1 MSYVCTSIFNY
12 LYNLNNILTPK
23 SKITLELK
31 TVNLSKVSAK
41 RLCDNIRGFI
51 TIHFVQN
58 ETILNRKP

>member
-1 MSYVCTSIFNY
+1 MSVGIFNY
-12 LYNLNNILTPK
+12 LYNLSNILTLR